1 MSFYKLKNLN
11 ILLLVTFCQYTM
23 VACEFRTPQL
33 RLDGDLV
40 LGGLFPM
47 HEALGEDNRP
57 CGSIKEEKGIQRLE
71 AMLYAL
77 DNINRNAYL
86 LPNITLGTFILDTCS
101 LDTHA
106 LEQSMEFVKASLT
119 PLDNSQYQCEDGRKP
134 LWNPQKPV
142 VGVIGAA
149 SSSVS
154 VIVANI
160 LRLFKIPQISYAS
173 TSTELSDKTRF
184 DYFSRVV
191 PPDNLQAQA
200 MVDIIH
206 KLGWNYVS
214 TVAVDGEY
222 GEKGIEYF
230 KMLARRSGICIAVSE
245 KISRNSKPEEFIRI
259 VENLSTKARARG
271 VVLFVDE
278 DNCKKLLAA
287 TIEVNM
293 IGHFLWI
300 GSDSWGA
307 KAHPVR
313 HQEVAAEGAITILP
327 KRIEIK
333 DFNKYFK
340 SLRPESNTRNPWFKP
355 FWEQR
360 FHCKFDSDNTN
371 TSRCTGDETLNKYE
385 QEGLVPFVIDAVYAM
400 AHALH
405 NMIKDRCESFLKCD
419 EIYPA
424 PTGNELLAYIRNVS
438 FKSPQGGNM
447 VVRFNQNGDAP
458 GSYHI
463 FQFQQQRK
471 GKYDYQVIG
480 QWTEERLTLNM
491 NLVQWKGNDKV
502 VPMSNCSD
510 HCPFGHIQ
518 QFQQQECCWMCI
530 ACREDEYIFNNECS
544 YCPKGYLPCQNKTSC
559 IKVPLKF
566 MTWNSPWTIIP
577 AAFAALG
584 VFCTCFT
591 FTVFLYF
598 SKTPI
603 IMASGRELCY
613 MLLLGIALSYCMSF
627 IILAKPTVFICTLM
641 RIGLGLCL
649 SLCYSAIL
657 TKTNRIS
664 RIFNQGIRSIKRP
677 NYTAPGSQILICLGF
692 VSVQLVFTI
701 AWLIVEPPKLRET
714 YPTRTSAVLQCGIS
728 SISMIVSL
736 IYNMLLIV
744 LCTVYAFKTR
754 QIPENFNEAKYIG
767 FTMYSTCIVWLA
779 FIPIYFSTN
788 NDFKVQVSSLCI
800 CISISAT
807 VTLGCL
813 FIPKV
818 YICLCQPYKNVRPVG
833 KQSTTSGSYCH
844 SMRFRKS
851 SASAALASV
860 ATAAIIGATRPA
872 TDSSDFRS
880 TTNDEVSPSLDESSL
895 N

>member
-1 MSFYKLKNLN
+1 MNSYKLD
-11 ILLLVTFCQYTM
+11 ILLLITFCQRTT
-23 VACEFRTPQL
+23 VTCEFRTTQL

-47 HEALGEDNRP
+47 HEALGGNNRP

-77 DNINRNAYL
+77 DNINRDAHL

-119 PLDNSQYQCEDGRKP
+119 PLDDSQYRCEDGRKP

-154 VIVANI
+154 VMVANI

-200 MVDIIH
+200 MVDIIN

-214 TVAVDGEY
+214 TVAVDGDY

-259 VENLSTKARARG
+259 IENLSSKVRARG

-278 DNCKKLLAA
+278 DNCRKLLAA

-293 IGHFLWI
+293 MGHFLWI

-313 HQEVAAEGAITILP
+313 NQEVVAEGAITILP
-327 KRIEIK
+327 KRNEITN
-333 DFNKYFK
+333 FNKYFK

-360 FHCKFDSDNTN
+360 FNCKFDNDNTD
-371 TSRCTGDETLNKYE
+371 TSHCTGAETLNKYE
-385 QEGLVPFVIDAVYAM
+385 QEGLVPFVVDAVYAM

-424 PTGNELLAYIRNVS
+424 PTGKELLTYIRNVS
-438 FKSPQGGNM
+438 FKSK
-447 VVRFNQNGDAP
+447 V
-458 GSYHI
+458 
-463 FQFQQQRK
+463 
-471 GKYDYQVIG
+471 
-480 QWTEERLTLNM
+480 TLNLD
-491 NLVQWKGNDKV
+491 LVRWKGNDNV

-510 HCPFGHIQ
+510 HCPLGHIQ
-518 QFQQQECCWMCI
+518 QFQQYSCCWMCI

-544 YCPKGYLPCQNKTSC
+544 YCPEGYLPCQNKTSC
-559 IKVPLKF
+559 IKVPLEF
-566 MTWNSPWTIIP
+566 MTWDSPWTIIP

-584 VFCTCFT
+584 IFCTIFT
-591 FTVFLYF
+591 FSVFLYF

-613 MLLLGIALSYCMSF
+613 MLLLGLVLSYCMSF
-627 IILAKPTVFICTLM
+627 IILAKPTVVICTLM

-677 NYTAPGSQILICLGF
+677 SYTTPGSQIFICLGF

-736 IYNMLLIV
+736 IYNMVLIV

-818 YICLCQPYKNVRPVG
+818 YICLYQPYKNVRPVG

-844 SMRFRKS
+844 SMRFTKS
-851 SASAALASV
+851 GASAALASI
-860 ATAAIIGATRPA
+860 ATAAVIGATRPA

-880 TTNDEVSPSLDESSL
+880 TTNDEMSPSLDESSL
-895 N
+895 S